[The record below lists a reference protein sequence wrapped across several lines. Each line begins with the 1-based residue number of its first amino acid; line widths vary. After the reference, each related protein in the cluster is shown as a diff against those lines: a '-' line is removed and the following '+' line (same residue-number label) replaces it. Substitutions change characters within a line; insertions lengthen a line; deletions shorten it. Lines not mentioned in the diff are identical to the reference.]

1 MIDRS
6 KIIAIC
12 GPTAS
17 GKTSL
22 SIALA
27 KEIDGE
33 IISCDSMQIYR
44 KMDIGTAKPTVK
56 EMAGVKHHLIDIR
69 DPGESFN
76 VSDYKEEAER
86 AIEDI
91 QSRGKRAIF
100 CGGTGL
106 YLDAVLT
113 ANVFSSGAS
122 DEEYRASLEKI
133 DNAELHRLLRECD
146 PMSAE
151 AIHQNNKKRVIRA
164 LEIFHATGITKTEW
178 DKRSREEGSV
188 ESKVFMLD
196 WPREMLYARIDRR
209 VDIMLEEGLVEEAR
223 SLRSTYGKTAAQAI
237 GYKELDPYFD
247 GLISLDEASENIK
260 RATRNYAKRQLTWF
274 SHRPYVQTLSLSDE
288 MELSDPEK
296 RKNIVNFMLKS

>member
-1 MIDRS
+1 
-6 KIIAIC
+6 
-12 GPTAS
+12 
-17 GKTSL
+17 
-22 SIALA
+22 
-27 KEIDGE
+27 
-33 IISCDSMQIYR
+33 
-44 KMDIGTAKPTVK
+44 
-56 EMAGVKHHLIDIR
+56 
-69 DPGESFN
+69 
-76 VSDYKEEAER
+76 
-86 AIEDI
+86 
-91 QSRGKRAIF
+91 
-100 CGGTGL
+100 
-106 YLDAVLT
+106 
-113 ANVFSSGAS
+113 
-122 DEEYRASLEKI
+122 
-133 DNAELHRLLRECD
+133 
-146 PMSAE
+146 MSAE

-247 GLISLDEASENIK
+247 GLISLYEASENIK